1 MPFAF
6 LRLVRPVFAPDD
18 AAAAAPAAAAPAAA
32 APDPASAIMAA
43 ARAATGQ
50 AVADAAASP
59 AAPTLQE
66 TAEAATA
73 AGDWKAPDF
82 VPENLRGKTADE
94 TFKKLTDA
102 WKGYREKESKRESLP
117 ADPSGYAYKPGEK
130 VAPFV
135 ADELADDPVF
145 QSVREAALEAEIAP
159 SKFNGFL
166 DKVFGAMVDLGVVD
180 RPVDPQAVLG
190 GMVPEAAKSLPQDE
204 QMRQAGQ
211 RVLAING
218 SLQTFATDQKLT
230 EGETRELNLLVATD
244 DGLRL
249 LERLLPRAGAG
260 APAGLT
266 PGGAT
271 PTAQTVTKE
280 SVRQRTADPRNQPG
294 SPTFDPAFQRET
306 VAQYRRVYG
315 GNG

>member
-18 AAAAAPAAAAPAAA
+18 AAAAAPAPAAA

-50 AVADAAASP
+50 AVAEAAATP

-66 TAEAATA
+66 TAAAA
-73 AGDWKAPDF
+73 AAEGDWKAPDF
-82 VPENLRGKTADE
+82 VPDNLRGKTADE

-218 SLQTFATDQKLT
+218 ALQTFAVDQKLT

-266 PGGAT
+266 PGGAQ
-271 PTAQTVTKE
+271 PTAQTVTKD
-280 SVRQRTADPRNQPG
+280 SVRQRQADPRNQPG
-294 SPTFDPAFQRET
+294 NAAYDPAFQRET

-315 GNG
+315 ANG

>member
-18 AAAAAPAAAAPAAA
+18 AAAAPAAPAAA
-32 APDPASAIMAA
+32 AAADPASAIMAA
-43 ARAATGQ
+43 ARVAAGQ
-50 AVADAAASP
+50 AAAAGDAAP
-59 AAPTLQE
+59 AAEPSLQE
-66 TAEAATA
+66 AAAAAAA

-190 GMVPEAAKSLPQDE
+190 GMVPEAAKSLPHDE

-211 RVLAING
+211 RVLAITAG
-218 SLQTFATDQKLT
+218 LQTYAVDQKLS
-230 EGETRELNLLVATD
+230 EGEARELNLLVATD

-280 SVRQRTADPRNQPG
+280 SVRQRQADPRNRPG
-294 SPTFDPAFQRET
+294 DAAYDPAFQRET
-306 VAQYRRVYG
+306 VAQYKRVYSA
-315 GNG
+315 NG